1 MALGVRV
8 LGCVGSAPEP
18 VEGSAGQTLL
28 IMELGTH
35 ARIKHLKIVEW
46 WVARVNAV
54 AGERQKEG

>member
-1 MALGVRV
+1 MAVWDLHRK
-8 LGCVGSAPEP
+8 P

-54 AGERQKEG
+54 AGERQKED